1 MNTFEARLPK
11 HETLFIPFITAG
23 DPHEDATVEIA
34 LSLQKQG
41 ASILELGVPYSD
53 PLADGQL
60 FKRHLKELYLAACLF
75 QKPLSL
81 YR

>member
-23 DPHEDATVEIA
+23 DPHAEDATVDIA

-41 ASILELGVPYSD
+41 A
-53 PLADGQL
+53 L
-60 FKRHLKELYLAACLF
+60 F
-75 QKPLSL
+75 
-81 YR
+81 

>member
-41 ASILELGVPYSD
+41 ASILELGVHI
-53 PLADGQL
+53 LTL
-60 FKRHLKELYLAACLF
+60 
-75 QKPLSL
+75 
-81 YR
+81 